1 LRAFACD
8 RCGHWLAFDTFGC
21 LRCGAA
27 YRYLPAQGR
36 LARVEHAASREW
48 VEAGQHEGPLYR
60 RCGNA
65 ITATC
70 NWLVAPGVD
79 SDLCVACRLN
89 RTIPDLQVPHNVAR
103 WRRIEDAKRRMIY
116 GLLRLGLA
124 FDGRQNDPQSGLAF
138 DFLSDDHAPGSVT
151 TGHLQGLVTLNVSE
165 ADDAVREKVRTSMG
179 EPYRT
184 LVGHLRH
191 EVGHYY
197 WDRLIASSNR
207 LDEFRACFGDDREDY
222 GAALARHHQQGPPA
236 DWATRHV
243 SAYASAHAWE
253 DWAETWAHYLHIVDA
268 METAYAYGLA
278 PQSREPGA
286 DRAAALD
293 FDPYIED
300 RFDEVLQALTPLAFA
315 VNSLNRSLGQPDLY
329 PFSLSPPVHHKLLF
343 IDDVIRTHR
352 F

>member
-1 LRAFACD
+1 MRAFACD
-8 RCGHWLAFDTFGC
+8 LCGQWLAFDTFGC

-27 YRYLPAQGR
+27 YRYLPTEGR
-36 LARVEHAASREW
+36 LAHVEHAGSLEW
-48 VEAGQHEGPLYR
+48 VEAGQTEPRYR

-65 ITATC
+65 VTAVC
-70 NWLVAPGVD
+70 NWVIAPGVE
-79 SDLCVACRLN
+79 SNLCVACRLN
-89 RTIPDLQVPHNVAR
+89 RTIPNLQAPYNLSR
-103 WRRIEDAKRRMIY
+103 WRRIEAAKRRMVY

-124 FDGRQNDPQSGLAF
+124 FDNRKKDPQSGLAF

-165 ADDAVREKVRTSMG
+165 ADDAVREQVRTAMG

-197 WDRLIASSNR
+197 WDRLISSDNR
-207 LDEFRACFGDDREDY
+207 LDQFRECFGDDREDY
-222 GAALARHHQQGPPA
+222 GTALANHHQNGPPS
-236 DWATRHV
+236 DWAASYV
-243 SAYASAHAWE
+243 SAYASSHAWE

-286 DRAAALD
+286 DQAISLS
-293 FDPYIED
+293 FDPYVED
-300 RFDEVLQALTPLAFA
+300 RFDEVLRALTPLAFA
-315 VNSLNRSLGQPDLY
+315 INSLNRSLGQPDLY
-329 PFSLSPPVHHKLLF
+329 PFSLSPTVHQKLLF
-343 IDDVIRTHR
+343 IHRVIREHR